1 MEGPGQLLPGLGEV
15 LLGESD
21 PVGDGG
27 GVAPPGLV
35 DGVGLDAAL
44 LGAEARHFYS
54 LRHFIDLMETKRDVS
69 NFHSFS
75 KGIFGERL
83 LDFENFL
90 QENIKMQQL
99 CVTWA
104 AISFSLL
111 SFSMKNLHFISSR
124 ICSATW
130 WLV

>member
-75 KGIFGERL
+75 RG
-83 LDFENFL
+83 FL
-90 QENIKMQQL
+90 GNIYWTLKTFYKKL
-99 CVTWA
+99 SKYSSCVLPGPP
-104 AISFSLL
+104 SP
-111 SFSMKNLHFISSR
+111 SR
-124 ICSATW
+124 CSPSQ
-130 WLV
+130 